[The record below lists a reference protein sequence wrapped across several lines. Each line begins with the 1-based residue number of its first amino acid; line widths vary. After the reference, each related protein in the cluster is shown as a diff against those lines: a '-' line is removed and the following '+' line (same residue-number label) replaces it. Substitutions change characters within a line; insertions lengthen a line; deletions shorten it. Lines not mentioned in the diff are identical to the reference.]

1 MQPQHDGMLQDGQV
15 ADAARAALLHASAA
29 RLAPGT
35 HEVIVS
41 AFKMHLQLL
50 GAEHLTDDAK
60 FW

>member
-1 MQPQHDGMLQDGQV
+1 MLQDGQV

>member
-1 MQPQHDGMLQDGQV
+1 
-15 ADAARAALLHASAA
+15 
-29 RLAPGT
+29 
-35 HEVIVS
+35 VIVS